1 MHWSERRIL
10 LTGASGGIGR
20 ALAETLR
27 DAGAYLLLVGRNTG
41 VLEAMAAQAPE
52 RSDWFAAD
60 LGRAEERQ
68 ALVEFAREQ
77 GIDTLINAA
86 GVNHFGLFA
95 QQPAESLDTLIHL
108 NVTATLQLTRALLP
122 LLETADDAWIVNIG
136 STFGAIGYPGYAG
149 YCASKAALRG
159 FSQALRRELADT
171 AIRVHYIAPR
181 ATRTAMNDTAV
192 EALNAEL
199 GNAMDAPESVAR
211 AVLDSVERGI
221 PERHLGRPERLFV
234 RLNALLPGVVD
245 RALRRQLATI
255 QRFAGRS

>member
-1 MHWSERRIL
+1 MHWSDRRVLI
-10 LTGASGGIGR
+10 TGASGGIGGALVE
-20 ALAETLR
+20 ALAER
-27 DAGAYLLLVGRNTG
+27 GARLLLVGRDETA
-41 VLEAMAAQAPE
+41 LRRLAE
-52 RSDWFAAD
+52 RVTVPCDWLAAD
-60 LGRAEERQ
+60 LCDAADRRRIVAAADQ
-68 ALVEFAREQ
+68 AD
-77 GIDTLINAA
+77 IDTLINAA